1 MFHKNLFSVSP
12 KSMQLF
18 FFNFKK
24 KSFETEN
31 GIIAEESGKIENV
44 GAENEGLKTQ
54 GFYEYTGDDGIK
66 IRVDYTADENGFVP
80 VVSYH

>member
-1 MFHKNLFSVSP
+1 MCRLKVCN
-12 KSMQLF
+12 F
-18 FFNFKK
+18 FFLNFFLKL

-31 GIIAEESGKIENV
+31 GITAEESGKIDNV

-66 IRVDYTADENGFVP
+66 VRVDYTADENGFVP
-80 VVSYH
+80 VVSFAI